1 MSKLEKEGRKEAV
14 SYVSPNEEVGDG
26 RNGSQRASVF
36 PGFALTWKSALKV
49 TAGFGSPSRVDSR
62 RLQLKCILPQRIITG
77 RFVILAR
84 WQAFENWG
92 QSVGEQGRWEG
103 IGWGQPQPP
112 TDCGEGGGLRP
123 DPGEALGTVTL
134 LTAIPGWSIVS
145 FSPNKES
152 GTNTFKKKVFHLK
165 HSCFLSKLRV

>member
-112 TDCGEGGGLRP
+112 TDCGEGGSAPWSGRS
-123 DPGEALGTVTL
+123 LGDSHPPHCYTRL
-134 LTAIPGWSIVS
+134 EHCFIFSKQRIWNKYLFKKS
-145 FSPNKES
+145 FS
-152 GTNTFKKKVFHLK
+152 
-165 HSCFLSKLRV
+165 SKTQLFPF